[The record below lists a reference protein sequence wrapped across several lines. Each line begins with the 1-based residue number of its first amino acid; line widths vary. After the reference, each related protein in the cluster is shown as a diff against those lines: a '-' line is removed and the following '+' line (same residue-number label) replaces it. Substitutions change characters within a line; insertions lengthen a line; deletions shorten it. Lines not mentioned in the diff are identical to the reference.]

1 VRATLRWIRADL
13 RARPGQALAVALVV
27 AGVVTALLL
36 SAALLQGATNPW
48 QGLFTASRGAQI
60 WLRLAPGS
68 DLAGIRDRV
77 HGISGV
83 AGPYPAVPATVARYR
98 ARQPAELRAM
108 GERLPAI
115 GRPLLSRG
123 RWLSRAQPRGV
134 VVESSF
140 AQALGVTD
148 GSELTLDNLD
158 GAAVARVT
166 VIGIAVTSDQ
176 GFYPDQTPG
185 LVWVLPGILQ
195 QVARHGGGRYE
206 VAGLRLSDPS
216 ATTVVTQQVVAQ
228 LGAGAVRDVL
238 TWQQVEQ
245 SMARRDPLLGL
256 VLALFGLVAL
266 GAAILAII
274 NATSGRVLVQ
284 RADLGMLQT
293 LGFTPG
299 QVMIMLV
306 AQHAALGAAGLAAG
320 LAAARLLAPWLLHAV
335 PGVSAGAATLPLG
348 WSLLI
353 VGGTELAVILATA
366 VPGWRAGRVWPVAAV
381 RPAPPGGHLSTLART
396 AMASRLPPAIVL
408 GARAAFT
415 RRLPALLT
423 IGGLTVPMVMITIGL
438 GFWATLDEVQ
448 RHPGDIGLVAGLT
461 VSPGTVSSAR
471 AGQLVSHAPGV
482 AGVYRGVQVTAL
494 LPGETTTVT
503 TLGMGTSA
511 RPYPF
516 RVVQGRLYHAPE
528 EAVATQGL
536 LDALGAHVG
545 ELVQMPFGGVPVTF
559 RIVGRIIDPADDGQI
574 LAYGRDT
581 LADEGAAAPPVFYSL
596 VLRQGAS
603 AAVARAWLERRS
615 GGRLQVAA
623 VDNPADQLGA
633 VRVMIVGV
641 IAVLALIGLASL
653 VTASFVGLRDHLRE
667 IRVLCAMG
675 LTPAQVLASLMARSS
690 MLALVAAGAG
700 VALGLAACTGLI
712 NLAARLYGL
721 GAGIGTLPSG
731 LTLAV
736 AAATAVVLA
745 ALTAAIPA
753 RRYAQAPSA
762 TVLGPA

>member
-1 VRATLRWIRADL
+1 MRASLRWIRADL
-13 RARPGQALAVALVV
+13 RARPGQALAALLVV
-27 AGVVTALLL
+27 AGVVIALLL

-60 WLRLAPGS
+60 WLRLGPGTDVAALRS
-68 DLAGIRDRV
+68 RV
-77 HGISGV
+77 GGISGV
-83 AGPYPAVPATVARYR
+83 AGPYPSVAATVARGR
-98 ARQPAELRAM
+98 SREPAELRAM
-108 GERLPAI
+108 GTRLPAI
-115 GRPLLSRG
+115 GRPLLTRG
-123 RWLSRAQPRGV
+123 RWLTRARPGGV
-134 VVESSF
+134 VLESSF
-140 AQALGVTD
+140 AQALHVAD
-148 GSELTLDNLD
+148 GSTLTLDNLD
-158 GAAVARVT
+158 GLAAARVR
-166 VIGIAVTSDQ
+166 VVGIAVTSDQ

-185 LVWVLPGILQ
+185 LMWVLPGVLQ
-195 QVARHGGGRYE
+195 QVARHGGDSYD
-206 VAGLRLSDPS
+206 VAGLQLANPA

-228 LGAGAVRDVL
+228 LGSGAVRDVS
-238 TWQQVEQ
+238 TWQQVKQ

-266 GAAILAII
+266 GAAMLAVI

-293 LGFTPG
+293 LGFTPR
-299 QVMIMLV
+299 QVMTMLV
-306 AQHAALGAAGLAAG
+306 AQHAALGAAGVAVG
-320 LAAARLLAPWLLHAV
+320 LAAARLLAPWLLGAV
-335 PGVSAGAATLPLG
+335 PGVSAGAATLPVG

-353 VGGTELAVILATA
+353 VGGIEVAVILATA

-381 RPAPPGGHLSTLART
+381 RPAPPHGHLSALARA

-423 IGGLTVPMVMITIGL
+423 IGGLAVPMAMITIGL

-448 RHPGDIGLVAGLT
+448 SHPGDIGLAAGLT
-461 VSPGTVSSAR
+461 VSPGTMSSAR
-471 AGQLVSHAPGV
+471 AWQLVNRDPAV
-482 AGVYRGVQVTAL
+482 AAAYRGVQVTAL

-511 RPYPF
+511 RPFPF
-516 RVVQGRLYHAPE
+516 RVVQGQLYHAPE

-559 RIVGRIIDPADDGQI
+559 RIVGRIIDPQYDGQV
-574 LAYGRDT
+574 LAYGRDM
-581 LADEGAAAPPVFYSL
+581 LADEGAATPPVFYSL
-596 VLRQGAS
+596 VLRRGAS
-603 AAVARAWLERRS
+603 AAAAQSWLERRS

-623 VDNPADQLGA
+623 VVSPASQLGI
-633 VRVMIVGV
+633 VRVMIAGAIV
-641 IAVLALIGLASL
+641 VLALIGLTSL

-675 LTPAQVLASLMARSS
+675 LTPVQVLAALMARSS
-690 MLALVAAGAG
+690 MLALVAAGIG
-700 VALGLAACTGLI
+700 VSLGLAACTGLI

-721 GAGIGTLPSG
+721 GAGIGALPSG
-731 LTLAV
+731 MTLAIAVTLAV
-736 AAATAVVLA
+736 VIA

-753 RRYAQAPSA
+753 RHYARAPSA
-762 TVLGPA
+762 AVLGAA

>member
-1 VRATLRWIRADL
+1 VRASLRWIRADL
-13 RARPGQALAVALVV
+13 RARPGQALAAVAVV
-27 AGVVTALLL
+27 SGVVIGLLL

-60 WLRLAPGS
+60 WLRLGPGTDVAALRS
-68 DLAGIRDRV
+68 RV
-77 HGISGV
+77 GGISGV
-83 AGPYPAVPATVARYR
+83 AGPYPSVAATVARGR
-98 ARQPAELRAM
+98 SRQPAELRAM
-108 GERLPAI
+108 GTRLPAI
-115 GRPLLSRG
+115 GRPLITRG
-123 RWLSRAQPRGV
+123 RWLTRGRPGGV
-134 VVESSF
+134 VLESSF
-140 AQALGVTD
+140 AQALHVAD
-148 GSELTLDNLD
+148 GSTLTLDNLD
-158 GAAVARVT
+158 GLAAARVR
-166 VIGIAVTSDQ
+166 VVGIAVTSDQ

-185 LVWVLPGILQ
+185 LMWVLPGVLQ
-195 QVARHGGGRYE
+195 QVARHGGDPYD
-206 VAGLRLSDPS
+206 VAGLQLSDPA

-228 LGAGAVRDVL
+228 LGSGAVRDVS
-238 TWQQVEQ
+238 TWQQVKQ

-266 GAAILAII
+266 GAAMLAVI

-299 QVMIMLV
+299 QVMTMLV

-320 LAAARLLAPWLLHAV
+320 LAAARLLAPWLLGAV
-335 PGVSAGAATLPLG
+335 PGVSAGAATLPVG
-348 WSLLI
+348 WSVLI
-353 VGGTELAVILATA
+353 VGGIEAAVILATA
-366 VPGWRAGRVWPVAAV
+366 IPGWRAGRVWPVAAV
-381 RPAPPGGHLSTLART
+381 RPAPPRGHLSALARA

-423 IGGLTVPMVMITIGL
+423 IGGLAVPMIMITIGL

-448 RHPGDIGLVAGLT
+448 SHPGDIGLAASLT
-461 VSPGTVSSAR
+461 VDPGTMSSAR
-471 AGQLVSHAPGV
+471 AWQLVNRAPGV
-482 AGVYRGVQVTAL
+482 AAAYRGVQVTAL

-511 RPYPF
+511 RPFPF
-516 RVVQGRLYHAPE
+516 RVVQGQLYHAPE

-559 RIVGRIIDPADDGQI
+559 RIVGRIIDPEYDGQV
-574 LAYGRDT
+574 LAYGRDM
-581 LADEGAAAPPVFYSL
+581 LADEGAATPPVFYSL
-596 VLRQGAS
+596 VLRRGAS
-603 AAVARAWLERRS
+603 AAAAQAWLQHRS
-615 GGRLQVAA
+615 AGRLQVAA
-623 VDNPADQLGA
+623 VANPADQLGI
-633 VRVMIVGV
+633 VRVMIAGA
-641 IAVLALIGLASL
+641 IAVLALIGLTSL

-675 LTPAQVLASLMARSS
+675 LTPIQVLAALMARTS
-690 MLALVAAGAG
+690 MLALVAAGIG
-700 VALGLAACTGLI
+700 VSLGLVACTGLI

-721 GAGIGTLPSG
+721 GAGIGALPSG
-731 LTLAV
+731 MTLAIAVTLAV
-736 AAATAVVLA
+736 VIA

-753 RRYAQAPSA
+753 RHYARAPSA
-762 TVLGPA
+762 AVLGPA